1 MPGTRTDLERSELM
15 MGKIKNPSK
24 KETTYDGGMEAE
36 GFNSYAS
43 KTTKKGG
50 HGRKQ
55 ITKTTKIVGGDP
67 SSADVYSRLQT
78 LTKTK
83 TVKKNNTETTKIKQK
98 KVKMGRA
105 SKIKKNIRK
114 KIHLLTGFSS
124 RDYSN
129 LTGEKDDA
137 QYPKVTIKK

>member
-1 MPGTRTDLERSELM
+1 MPGTRKDLERSALM

-36 GFNSYAS
+36 GYDSYAS

-50 HGRKQ
+50 NGRKQ

-67 SSADVYSRLQT
+67 SSSEVYSRLQT

-83 TVKKNNTETTKIKQK
+83 TVRKNNTETTKIKQK
-98 KVKMGRA
+98 EVKMGRA
-105 SKIKKNIRK
+105 SKIKKKIRK
-114 KIHLLTGFSS
+114 NARVLTYVSS
-124 RDYSN
+124 HPLDGGDEY
-129 LTGEKDDA
+129 
-137 QYPKVTIKK
+137 QYPKVKIKK

>member
-1 MPGTRTDLERSELM
+1 MPGTRKDLERSALM
-15 MGKIKNPSK
+15 MDKIKNPPK

-36 GFNSYAS
+36 GFDSYAS

-50 HGRKQ
+50 HGQKQ

-67 SSADVYSRLQT
+67 SSGDVYSRLQT

-83 TVKKNNTETTKIKQK
+83 TVRKNNTETTKTKQK

-105 SKIKKNIRK
+105 SKIKEKIRK
-114 KIHLLTGFSS
+114 KDRFLTYVSS
-124 RDYSN
+124 HPLDGGDEY
-129 LTGEKDDA
+129 
-137 QYPKVTIKK
+137 QYPEVKNKK